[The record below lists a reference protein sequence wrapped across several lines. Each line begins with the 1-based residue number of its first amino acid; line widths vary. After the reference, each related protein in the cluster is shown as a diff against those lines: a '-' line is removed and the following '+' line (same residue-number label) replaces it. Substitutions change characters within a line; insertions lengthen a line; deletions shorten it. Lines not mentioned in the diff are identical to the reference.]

1 MDIFAE
7 QIVKKKSTG
16 KTVALKALIIA
27 GVVILSA
34 GCLFLML
41 CGLGIAF
48 FLGVG
53 IVYGGYYL
61 LSGMDCEYEYIVT
74 NGEIDVDKIIAKRK
88 RKRLITAKA
97 PLFER
102 FGKLCD
108 APEPDSDATIV
119 LAEGDGNGEENY
131 YADFTHA
138 SVGNVRLIFTPE
150 SKIIE
155 AVRPFLPRNTR
166 VEFDRTYGAAIPSSN
181 NE

>member
-16 KTVALKALIIA
+16 ATIALKVLIVTGI
-27 GVVILSA
+27 VLLSA

-41 CGLGIAF
+41 CGLVIALFIGI
-48 FLGVG
+48 G
-53 IVYGGYYL
+53 IVYLGYFL
-61 LSGMDCEYEYIVT
+61 LSGLDCEYEYIVT

-88 RKRLITAKA
+88 RKRLITAKSS
-97 PLFER
+97 LFER
-102 FGKLCD
+102 FGKLAD

-119 LAEGDGNGEENY
+119 LAEGEGNGEENY

-138 SVGNVRLIFTPE
+138 SIGNVRLIFTPE

-166 VEFDRTYGAAIPSSN
+166 VEFDRRYGAAIPSAN
-181 NE
+181 DE